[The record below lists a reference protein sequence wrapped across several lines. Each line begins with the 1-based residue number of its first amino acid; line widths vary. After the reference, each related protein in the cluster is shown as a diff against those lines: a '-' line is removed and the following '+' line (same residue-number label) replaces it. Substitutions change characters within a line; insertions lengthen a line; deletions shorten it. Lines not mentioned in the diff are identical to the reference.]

1 MNVFSITQRLL
12 LLSSIL
18 VFGLSAKPISLFA
31 QGPTDPLSLA
41 EAIAWGVD
49 NNLNVAG
56 QRLNVEVATRND
68 NWVSA
73 GRAPVVQATLG
84 INNGLTAQNNPAS
97 FINGS
102 FYSGNATAGLSAN
115 YTLFNGY
122 RVRYAKRQLGQN
134 VQVANQQVK
143 QLVETSVFDVASA
156 YYTAQLEQARVRVNE
171 KVFKLNQDR
180 VAYQELRKQYGQGQS
195 VELLQARSALLTDS
209 IRIEQ
214 SRVTYDNALRS
225 LYLALDAE
233 PETFAGRNLADT
245 LVFTPSDWDI
255 ARIERRIDSSAAI
268 QLLKTQ
274 EQLALTNT
282 EIARTAMKPSITLNG
297 GLNFTE
303 NAFKFNGE
311 DPRSGEPAELIFGNT
326 SGANVGVQAAYTL
339 WDAGARRRSIDNAIV
354 QERVANISVRNAKR
368 EANVQA
374 RSLLATYRNQ
384 RQLLALQDLLIE
396 TAGANLALSEE
407 QLRAGTINS
416 FDYRTVQ
423 LEYVNAELSRLQ
435 SVYNI
440 LLTDLNLRRLTG
452 TLVE

>member
-1 MNVFSITQRLL
+1 MNMSTLTKCLVLSVFVI
-12 LLSSIL
+12 
-18 VFGLSAKPISLFA
+18 GLSAKPTTLSA
-31 QGPTDPLSLA
+31 QAPVSPLTLA

-56 QRLNVEVATRND
+56 QMLNVEVATRND
-68 NWVSA
+68 NWVTA

-84 INNGLTAQNNPAS
+84 LNNGLNAQNNPAS

-143 QLVETSVFDVASA
+143 QLIEASVFDVASA
-156 YYTAQLEQARVRVNE
+156 YYTAQLELARVGVNK

-180 VAYQELRKQYGQGQS
+180 VTYQELRKEYGQGRS
-195 VELLQARSALLTDS
+195 IELLQARTALLTDS

-225 LYLALDAE
+225 LYLALDAK
-233 PETFAGRNLADT
+233 PETFAGRDLADT
-245 LVFTPSDWDI
+245 LVFESRDWDI
-255 ARIERRIDSSAAI
+255 DRIERRIDSSAAI

-297 GLNFTE
+297 GLTFTE
-303 NAFKFNGE
+303 NAFKLSGE
-311 DPRSGEPAELIFGNT
+311 DPRTGDPAELIFGNS
-326 SGANVGVQAAYTL
+326 SGASVGVQAAYTL
-339 WDAGARRRSIDNAIV
+339 WDAGARKRTIDNAIV
-354 QERVANISVRNAKR
+354 QERIANITVRNAKQD
-368 EANVQA
+368 ANMQA
-374 RSLLATYRNQ
+374 RSLLATYKNQ
-384 RQLLALQDLLIE
+384 RELLKLQDLLIE
-396 TAGANLALSEE
+396 AAGANLALSEE
-407 QLRAGTINS
+407 QLKAGTINS

-435 SVYNI
+435 SVYSI